1 MSLPPSPGPAPAPTP
16 ALGPVRL
23 GDQAQVALRPA
34 ESARVTGG
42 FWHKRRRVN
51 AEVSIPQGPALLDSV
66 GNLHNLRLAAG
77 TATGEYRGEL
87 PFLDTDVTKWLEA
100 ASWQLAETDRK
111 EEFAQA
117 EDVDRM
123 IRLLAEAQ
131 QRNGYLQSYYQ
142 VVKPGLHFVELRWGH
157 ELYCAGHLI
166 QAAVAHHRATGREDL
181 LTVARRFADH
191 IDDTFGP
198 GKPVDGI
205 CGHPEI
211 ETALVELY
219 RETAEPRY
227 LDLAGYFVDRRGHG
241 LLRDGPPK
249 LGDAHAVPPS
259 SAYCQDHV
267 PVREAE
273 TVTGHVVRQLYL
285 LAGAADVAAE
295 TGDPYLRAALERLWE
310 SMTTTRTHLTGGLGA
325 HHESEDF
332 GDPYELPNERAY
344 CETCAAV
351 ASIQWNWRMTL
362 LTGETRYAD
371 LTERTL
377 FNGFLSGVSLDGL
390 RWLYVNPLRV
400 RDGYEYHGGDIGSRR
415 TPWFTCA
422 CCPPNVM
429 RLLASL
435 PHYLASTDADGLQL
449 HQYATGSYSG
459 LTDGGRVAVR
469 VETDYPWQGRIA
481 VTVDEAGPGE
491 WTLSL
496 RVPQW
501 CEQHTLEIG
510 ATPSEQVPE
519 DGWLRL
525 RGAWQPGDTVVLNL
539 GMEPRLTEADPR
551 VDAVRGCVAVERGPL
566 VHCLEQVDQPGAPG
580 LDDIVLDPT
589 AELTVQHR
597 SDLLGGVTTVVGSG
611 RLRSRPAGQGWWPYR
626 AARGTGDAAQAPD
639 GVDTPTDTPV
649 ELTAIPYYAWANRED
664 GSMRVWLPTS

>member
-1 MSLPPSPGPAPAPTP
+1 MSLSPSPGPTPTP
-16 ALGPVRL
+16 VPGPIRL
-23 GDQAQVALRPA
+23 GERAQVALRPA

-42 FWHKRRRVN
+42 FWHERRRVN

-77 TATGEYRGEL
+77 TASGDYRGEL

-100 ASWQLAETDRK
+100 ASWQLADTDPK
-111 EEFAQA
+111 AEFAQA

-131 QRNGYLQSYYQ
+131 QANGYLQSYYQ
-142 VVKPGLHFVELRWGH
+142 VVRPGLRFVELRWGH

-205 CGHPEI
+205 GGHAEI

-219 RETAEPRY
+219 RETGERRY

-241 LLRDGPPK
+241 LLRDGRPM
-249 LGDAHAVPPS
+249 LGDAHAVAPGP
-259 SAYCQDHV
+259 AYFQDHV

-285 LAGAADVAAE
+285 LSGVADLAAE
-295 TGDPYLRAALERLWE
+295 TGDQQLRAAMERLWE

-351 ASIQWNWRMTL
+351 ASIQWNWRMAL
-362 LTGETRYAD
+362 LTGETRYSD
-371 LTERTL
+371 LLERTL

-400 RDGYEYHGGDIGSRR
+400 RDGYESQGGDNSARR

-449 HQYATGSYSG
+449 HQYATGSYG
-459 LTDGGRVAVR
+459 GPVDGGRVAVR
-469 VETDYPWQGRIA
+469 VDTDYPWQGRIA
-481 VTVDEAGPGE
+481 VTVDEAGPRE

-501 CEQHTLEIG
+501 CEQYTLEVG
-510 ATPSEQVPE
+510 ATPAEQVSQ
-519 DGWLRL
+519 DGWLRI
-525 RGAWQPGDTVVLNL
+525 RAAWRPGDTVVLNL

-551 VDAVRGCVAVERGPL
+551 VDAVWGCVAVERGPL

-589 AELTVQHR
+589 AGLTVR
-597 SDLLGGVTTVVGSG
+597 YRPDLLGGVTTVVGSG
-611 RLRSRPAGQGWWPYR
+611 RLRGRPAGQDWWPYR
-626 AARGTGDAAQAPD
+626 VARSTPTGTPD
-639 GVDTPTDTPV
+639 GAPF